1 MLVWRRHA
9 RILFAGLALI
19 TLLHVVSFLAFVRDP
34 QPFYYRSWEWFEDF
48 PYHSNDVGTVWEGRE
63 EGDLS
68 TKNFFL
74 YKYSRQLRVSSDE
87 YGFRTIPLHADQYG
101 MAVAGDSFI
110 WGCGLSDD
118 ETLPALLARRLDTPV
133 YNGSRANLSNVLRHP
148 QLAHVKTIIDGR
160 AERKIRGYV
169 FQRYGPFTE
178 QFTPL
183 AQNDMPAYET
193 YLQVNPKRYS
203 PIARI
208 PIYVE
213 QLSGDLLAWFDG
225 RAEDYYII
233 WPHKST
239 PRDLK
244 NAVWHIHRRQ
254 RILRQRGIRYIF
266 LPIPAK
272 QTLHDP
278 DIDDYTRQYLHRL
291 VAALRARGVEV
302 IDLLSAYEAHAK
314 EGLFQRYDSHWDP
327 RGVELAAETI
337 LEYLRTHPAPKAQ
350 K

>member
-1 MLVWRRHA
+1 MG
-9 RILFAGLALI
+9 GLALI
-19 TLLHVVSFLAFVRDP
+19 TLIHVVSFFAFLLDP

-48 PYHSNDVGTVWEGRE
+48 PYHNVNVGTVWEGRE

-68 TKNFFL
+68 TTNFFL
-74 YKYSRQLRVSSDE
+74 YKYSRQLRVSCDE
-87 YGFRTIPLHADQYG
+87 YGFRSTPLDAERFG

-118 ETLPALLARRLDTPV
+118 ETFPAVLARRLNTPV
-133 YNGSRANLSNVLRHP
+133 YNASRVNLGNALRHP
-148 QLAHVKTIIDGR
+148 ELTQVKTIIDGR

-169 FQRYGPFTE
+169 FQRYGPVTKRFAALTR
-178 QFTPL
+178 
-183 AQNDMPAYET
+183 NDMPVYKT
-193 YLQVNPKRYS
+193 YLEVNPRRYS

-208 PIYVE
+208 PIYLE
-213 QLSGDLLAWFDG
+213 QLSGDLVAWLEG
-225 RAEDYYII
+225 RADDYYII

-244 NAVWHIHRRQ
+244 NAVWHIERRH
-254 RILRQRGIRYIF
+254 RILKKRGIRYIF

-278 DIDDYTRQYLHRL
+278 SIDDYTRRYLHRL
-291 VAALRARGVEV
+291 VPALRARGVEV
-302 IDLLSAYEAHAK
+302 IDLLSAYEKHAK

-327 RGVELAAETI
+327 RGVELAVETAA
-337 LEYLRTHPAPKAQ
+337 EYLRTHPVPPIEK
-350 K
+350 